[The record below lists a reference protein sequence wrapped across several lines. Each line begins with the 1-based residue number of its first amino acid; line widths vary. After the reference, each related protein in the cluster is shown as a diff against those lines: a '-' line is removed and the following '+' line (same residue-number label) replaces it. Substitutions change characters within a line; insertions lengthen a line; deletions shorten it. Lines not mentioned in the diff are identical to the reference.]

1 MRVPALTFCTLAML
15 SVGELERAIATP
27 TSTASE
33 AIPSA
38 QVQPAIPAIVPVM
51 DGAIAPPEMLIA
63 QEFSQTTAQAAPGS
77 QIPYYQDYQPAASR
91 STPTTPPANA
101 ASPTS
106 EAIPDAAPDGS
117 VRTSQVNDFPAPV
130 LPATTPVAP
139 AQTSPPPVVNAL
151 PEDVVVT
158 ATNVQVVGV
167 EANLRQ
173 IVLENIQTRP
183 GGATSNTQLQ
193 SDVAAILATGLFAD
207 ANVTSFENLDGVNVV
222 FSVEPIVVRSL
233 QLSGARVLPL
243 TVVNQIFQPQLGQLV
258 DPTALRQAVQQIN
271 QWYVEN
277 GYTLAQVLALRPSPQ
292 GVVTVEVLEGVVGD
306 INIRFVN
313 EEGGTVD
320 EDGQPIEGRTRED
333 FIRREIQLQPG
344 QVFNENT
351 ARQDL
356 QQLYALGLFENVD
369 ISLDG
374 TAQQVD
380 VTYNLA
386 EQLSRSFNVGGG
398 YNDDSGLFGTVT
410 YQDQNF
416 GGVGERINTDVQISA
431 EDFQFGANFTSPY
444 RASNPDRL
452 GYSVDAFRRRT
463 LSRTFTDEVL
473 LPNGDRV
480 REGRFGA
487 GVSVS
492 RPLGEWDAE
501 LGLNYTRV
509 SLRDGDGEISPRDEE
524 GNSLSFSNTGIDDLT
539 TLAFSVTRDRRNNP
553 VNPSEGTALTLS
565 TEQTIPIGN
574 GSIFGNR
581 LQANYVQYV
590 PVDVLE
596 LDEATDRNPEVLAFN
611 LQGGTV
617 LGDLPPY
624 NAFNLG
630 GANSV
635 RGYREGRVGTGRSYV
650 LASAEYRFPVFDP
663 VGAVLFADFASDLGT
678 ADEVLGEPGNV
689 RDKPGSGFGFGVGLR
704 IQSPLGLI
712 RADYGINDDGEG
724 RLHFGFGQRF

>member
-1 MRVPALTFCTLAML
+1 MRVPVFAFCTLAML
-15 SVGELERAIATP
+15 SVGEVRAIAL
-27 TSTASE
+27 
-33 AIPSA
+33 
-38 QVQPAIPAIVPVM
+38 
-51 DGAIAPPEMLIA
+51 PEMLMA
-63 QEFSQTTAQAAPGS
+63 QEFSQTPTEAAPGS
-77 QIPYYQDYQPAASR
+77 QIPYYQDYQPAASSAAPMATPAAAS
-91 STPTTPPANA
+91 STAEAMSDASPASSSDRTAQSPDFPSPVLPSTPPA
-101 ASPTS
+101 
-106 EAIPDAAPDGS
+106 I
-117 VRTSQVNDFPAPV
+117 
-130 LPATTPVAP
+130 AP
-139 AQTSPPPVVNAL
+139 AQTSPPPPVNLL

-167 EANLRQ
+167 EPNLRQ

-193 SDVAAILATGLFAD
+193 SDIAAILATGLFAD
-207 ANVTSFENLDGVNVV
+207 ANVTSFENPDGLSVV

-243 TVVNQIFQPQLGQLV
+243 TVVNQIFQPQLGQPV

-292 GVVTVEVLEGVVGD
+292 GVVTVEVLEGVISD
-306 INIRFVN
+306 INVRFVN

-320 EDGQPIEGRTRED
+320 EDGEPIEGRTRED
-333 FIRREIQLQPG
+333 FIRRELQLQPG

-369 ISLDG
+369 ISLGG

-416 GGVGERINTDVQISA
+416 GGVGERINADVQISA
-431 EDFQFGANFTSPY
+431 EDFQFGTNFTSPY

-487 GVSVS
+487 GASVS

-524 GNSLSFSNTGIDDLT
+524 GNPLSFSNTGIDDLT
-539 TLAFSVTRDRRNNP
+539 ILEFSMTRDRRNNP
-553 VNPSEGTALTLS
+553 VNPSEGNALTLS

-663 VGAVLFADFASDLGT
+663 VGAVVFADFASDLGT

-704 IQSPLGLI
+704 VQSPLGLI

>member
-1 MRVPALTFCTLAML
+1 MRVPVFAFCTLAML
-15 SVGELERAIATP
+15 SVGEVRAIATP
-27 TSTASE
+27 NSTAPE
-33 AIPSA
+33 PSPSSQA
-38 QVQPAIPAIVPVM
+38 PQPAIPVIVPVM
-51 DGAIAPPEMLIA
+51 EGAIAPPEMLMA
-63 QEFSQTTAQAAPGS
+63 QEFSQTPTEAAPGS
-77 QIPYYQDYQPAASR
+77 QIPYYQDYQPAAS
-91 STPTTPPANA
+91 SAPMATPAA
-101 ASPTS
+101 ASPTA
-106 EAIPDAAPDGS
+106 EAMSDASPASSSD
-117 VRTSQVNDFPAPV
+117 RTAQSPDFPSPV
-130 LPATTPVAP
+130 LPSTPPAIAP
-139 AQTSPPPVVNAL
+139 AQTSPPRPVNLL

-167 EANLRQ
+167 EPNLRQ

-207 ANVTSFENLDGVNVV
+207 ANVTSFENPDGLSVV

-233 QLSGARVLPL
+233 QLSGAQVLPL
-243 TVVNQIFQPQLGQLV
+243 TVVNQIFQPQLGQPV

-292 GVVTVEVLEGVVGD
+292 GVVTVEVLEGVISD

-320 EDGQPIEGRTRED
+320 EDGEPIEGRTRED
-333 FIRREIQLQPG
+333 FIRRELQLQPG

-369 ISLDG
+369 ISLGG

-416 GGVGERINTDVQISA
+416 GGVGERINADVQISA
-431 EDFQFGANFTSPY
+431 EDFQFGTNFTSPY

-487 GVSVS
+487 GASVS

-524 GNSLSFSNTGIDDLT
+524 GNPLSFSNTGIDDLT
-539 TLAFSVTRDRRNNP
+539 TLEFSMTRDRRNNP
-553 VNPSEGTALTLS
+553 VNPSEGNALTLS

-611 LQGGTV
+611 LQSGTV

-663 VGAVLFADFASDLGT
+663 VGAVVFADFASDLGT

-704 IQSPLGLI
+704 VQSPLGLI

>member
-1 MRVPALTFCTLAML
+1 
-15 SVGELERAIATP
+15 
-27 TSTASE
+27 
-33 AIPSA
+33 
-38 QVQPAIPAIVPVM
+38 
-51 DGAIAPPEMLIA
+51 MLIA
-63 QEFSQTTAQAAPGS
+63 QEFSQPAVAQTAPGS
-77 QIPYYQDYQPAASR
+77 QIPYYQDYQPAASGAT
-91 STPTTPPANA
+91 STVTPTHAGNHSATEAT
-101 ASPTS
+101 SDPTS
-106 EAIPDAAPDGS
+106 EI
-117 VRTSQVNDFPAPV
+117 SQSNDFPTPI
-130 LPATTPVAP
+130 LPADPPAAP
-139 AQTSPPPVVNAL
+139 AQTSPPAVTSPL
-151 PEDVVVT
+151 PNDVVVT

-167 EANLRQ
+167 EAGLRQ

-183 GGATSNTQLQ
+183 GGATSNSQLQ
-193 SDVAAILATGLFAD
+193 SDIAAILATGLFAD
-207 ANVTSFENLDGVNVV
+207 ANVTSFENPDGLSVV

-233 QLSGARVLPL
+233 QLSGARVLSL
-243 TVVNQIFQPQLGQLV
+243 TVVNQIFQPQLGQPV
-258 DPTALRQAVQQIN
+258 DPVALREAVQQIN
-271 QWYVEN
+271 QWYIEN

-292 GVVTVEVLEGVVGD
+292 GVVTVEVAEGVIGN

-313 EEGGTVD
+313 EEGETVD

-333 FIRREIQLQPG
+333 FLRREIQLQPG

-356 QQLYALGLFENVD
+356 QRLFALGLFDDAN

-374 TAQQVD
+374 TTQQVD
-380 VTYNLA
+380 VTYDLA

-398 YNDDSGLFGTVT
+398 YNDDSGLFGSIT

-444 RASNPDRL
+444 RTSNPDRL

-473 LPNGDRV
+473 LSNGDRV

-509 SLRDGDGEISPRDEE
+509 SLRDGDGDISPRDEQ
-524 GNSLSFSNTGIDDLT
+524 GNPLSFSDTGIDDLT
-539 TLAFSVTRDRRNNP
+539 TLGFSVTRDRRNNP
-553 VNPSEGTALTLS
+553 FNPSDGSALTLS

-590 PVDVLE
+590 PVDILE

-663 VGAVLFADFASDLGT
+663 VGAVVFADFASDLGT

-704 IQSPLGLI
+704 VQSPLGLI

>member
-15 SVGELERAIATP
+15 SVGELEGAIATP
-27 TSTASE
+27 NSATPKPNSSTQA
-33 AIPSA
+33 P
-38 QVQPAIPAIVPVM
+38 QPAIPLIVPVM
-51 DGAIAPPEMLIA
+51 DGAIAPPEMLMA
-63 QEFSQTTAQAAPGS
+63 QQFSQTTAQTAPGS
-77 QIPYYQDYQPAASR
+77 QIPYYQDYQPAASN
-91 STPTTPPANA
+91 STPTATSANA
-101 ASPTS
+101 ASPTA
-106 EAIPDAAPDGS
+106 EAIPDAS

-130 LPATTPVAP
+130 LPATPPVAP
-139 AQTSPPPVVNAL
+139 AQTSPPPVVDVL

-167 EANLRQ
+167 EENLRQ

-207 ANVTSFENLDGVNVV
+207 ANVTSFENPDGLNVV

-243 TVVNQIFQPQLGQLV
+243 TVVNQIFQPQLGQPV

-277 GYTLAQVLALRPSPQ
+277 GYTLAQVLALRPNPQ
-292 GVVTVEVLEGVVGD
+292 GVITVEVLEGVVGD

-320 EDGQPIEGRTRED
+320 EDGEVIEGRTRED

-431 EDFQFGANFTSPY
+431 EDFQFGANFISPY

-524 GNSLSFSNTGIDDLT
+524 GNPLGFSDTGIDDLT

-565 TEQTIPIGN
+565 TEQTLPIGN

-581 LQANYVQYV
+581 LQANYVQYI

-663 VGAVLFADFASDLGT
+663 VGAVVFADFASDLGT

-704 IQSPLGLI
+704 VQSPLGLI

>member
-1 MRVPALTFCTLAML
+1 MRVPAFAFCTLAL
-15 SVGELERAIATP
+15 SVGELAQGAIATP
-27 TSTASE
+27 TSAAPAPDS
-33 AIPSA
+33 PSTQA
-38 QVQPAIPAIVPVM
+38 LQPANSVIVPVM
-51 DGAIAPPEMLIA
+51 EGAIAPPEMLIA
-63 QEFSQTTAQAAPGS
+63 QEFSQPAVAQTAPGS
-77 QIPYYQDYQPAASR
+77 QIPYYQDYQPAASGAT
-91 STPTTPPANA
+91 STVTPTHAGNHSATEAT
-101 ASPTS
+101 SDPTS
-106 EAIPDAAPDGS
+106 EI
-117 VRTSQVNDFPAPV
+117 SQSNDFPTPI
-130 LPATTPVAP
+130 LPADPPAAP
-139 AQTSPPPVVNAL
+139 AQTSPPAVTSPL
-151 PEDVVVT
+151 PNDVVVT

-167 EANLRQ
+167 EAGLRQ

-183 GGATSNTQLQ
+183 GGATSNSQLQ
-193 SDVAAILATGLFAD
+193 SDIAAILATGLFAD
-207 ANVTSFENLDGVNVV
+207 ANVTSFENPDGLSVV

-233 QLSGARVLPL
+233 QLSGARVLSL
-243 TVVNQIFQPQLGQLV
+243 TVVNQIFQPQLGQPV
-258 DPTALRQAVQQIN
+258 DPVALREAVQQIN
-271 QWYVEN
+271 QWYIEN

-292 GVVTVEVLEGVVGD
+292 GVVTVEVAEGVIGN

-313 EEGGTVD
+313 EEGETVD

-333 FIRREIQLQPG
+333 FLRREIQLQPG

-356 QQLYALGLFENVD
+356 QRLFALGLFDDAN

-374 TAQQVD
+374 TTQQVD
-380 VTYNLA
+380 VTYDLA

-398 YNDDSGLFGTVT
+398 YNDDSGLFGSIT

-444 RASNPDRL
+444 RTSNPDRL

-473 LPNGDRV
+473 LSNGDRV

-509 SLRDGDGEISPRDEE
+509 SLRDGDGDISPRDEQ
-524 GNSLSFSNTGIDDLT
+524 GNPLSFSDTGIDDLT
-539 TLAFSVTRDRRNNP
+539 TLGFSVTRDRRNNP
-553 VNPSEGTALTLS
+553 FNPSDGSALTLS

-590 PVDVLE
+590 PVDILE

-663 VGAVLFADFASDLGT
+663 VGAVVFADFASDLGT

-704 IQSPLGLI
+704 VQSPLGLI

>member
-15 SVGELERAIATP
+15 SVGELEGAIATP
-27 TSTASE
+27 NSATPKPNSSTQA
-33 AIPSA
+33 P
-38 QVQPAIPAIVPVM
+38 QPAIPLIVPVM
-51 DGAIAPPEMLIA
+51 DGAIAPPEMLMA
-63 QEFSQTTAQAAPGS
+63 QQFSQTTAQTAPGS
-77 QIPYYQDYQPAASR
+77 QIPYYQDYQPAASN
-91 STPTTPPANA
+91 STPTATSANA
-101 ASPTS
+101 ASPTA
-106 EAIPDAAPDGS
+106 EAIPDAS

-130 LPATTPVAP
+130 LPATPPVAP
-139 AQTSPPPVVNAL
+139 AQTSPPPVVDVL

-167 EANLRQ
+167 EENLRQ

-207 ANVTSFENLDGVNVV
+207 ANVTSFENLDGLNVV

-243 TVVNQIFQPQLGQLV
+243 TVVNQIFQPQLGQPV

-277 GYTLAQVLALRPSPQ
+277 GYTLAQVLALRPNPQ
-292 GVVTVEVLEGVVGD
+292 GVITVEVLEGVVGD

-320 EDGQPIEGRTRED
+320 EDGEVIEGRTRED

-431 EDFQFGANFTSPY
+431 EDFQFGANFISPY

-524 GNSLSFSNTGIDDLT
+524 GNPLGFSDTGIDDLT

-650 LASAEYRFPVFDP
+650 LASAEYRFPVFGP
-663 VGAVLFADFASDLGT
+663 VGAVVFADFASDLGT

-704 IQSPLGLI
+704 VQSPLGLI

>member
-1 MRVPALTFCTLAML
+1 MRVPVFAFCTLAML
-15 SVGELERAIATP
+15 SVGEVRAIAL
-27 TSTASE
+27 
-33 AIPSA
+33 
-38 QVQPAIPAIVPVM
+38 
-51 DGAIAPPEMLIA
+51 PEMLMA
-63 QEFSQTTAQAAPGS
+63 QEFSQTPTEAAPGS
-77 QIPYYQDYQPAASR
+77 QIPYYQDYQPAASSAAPMATPAAAS
-91 STPTTPPANA
+91 STAEAMSDASPASSSDRTAQSPDFPSPVLPSTPPA
-101 ASPTS
+101 
-106 EAIPDAAPDGS
+106 I
-117 VRTSQVNDFPAPV
+117 
-130 LPATTPVAP
+130 AP
-139 AQTSPPPVVNAL
+139 AQTSPPPPVNLL

-167 EANLRQ
+167 EPNLRQ

-193 SDVAAILATGLFAD
+193 SDIAAILATGLFAD
-207 ANVTSFENLDGVNVV
+207 ANVTSFENPDGLSVV

-233 QLSGARVLPL
+233 QLAGARVLPL
-243 TVVNQIFQPQLGQLV
+243 TVVNQIFQPQLGQPV

-292 GVVTVEVLEGVVGD
+292 GVVTVEVLEGVISD

-320 EDGQPIEGRTRED
+320 EDGEPIEGRTRED
-333 FIRREIQLQPG
+333 FIRRELQLQAG

-369 ISLDG
+369 ISLGG

-416 GGVGERINTDVQISA
+416 GGVGERINADVQISA
-431 EDFQFGANFTSPY
+431 EDFQFGTNFTSPY

-487 GVSVS
+487 GASVS

-524 GNSLSFSNTGIDDLT
+524 GNPLSFSNTGIDDLT
-539 TLAFSVTRDRRNNP
+539 TLEFSMTRDRRNNP
-553 VNPSEGTALTLS
+553 VNPSEGNALTLS

-663 VGAVLFADFASDLGT
+663 VGAVVFADFASDLGT

-704 IQSPLGLI
+704 VQSPLGLI